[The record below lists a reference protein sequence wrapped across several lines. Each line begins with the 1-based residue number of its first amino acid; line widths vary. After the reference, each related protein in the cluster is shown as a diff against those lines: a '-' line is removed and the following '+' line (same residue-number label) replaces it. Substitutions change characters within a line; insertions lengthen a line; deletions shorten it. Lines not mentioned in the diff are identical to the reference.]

1 MGFIGSMVGGILG
14 AGAAGTASGQLA
26 QGAQQAQQLELK
38 NQQAAQGS
46 QATAT
51 AANQAAEQPYQQLGS
66 TSAAGLQALL
76 QKGFQAPTL
85 QQAQQTPGYQ
95 FQLNSGT
102 QALNAGGAATGNLI
116 SGTQGTALQKYGQG
130 LGQSAYQSTYNNAL
144 QQYMSNYQSLMGG
157 TQTGLNSTGQMGQF
171 GQAGAQNLANIDLT
185 GGQQQAMQLNN
196 AALARA
202 QGTTG
207 QAASWGQFAGGLG
220 SMAGGIM
227 GGIGNLDSTGAS
239 SGGEQFQNFLQG
251 M

>member
-14 AGAAGTASGQLA
+14 ANAAGTASGQLS
-26 QGAQQAQQLELK
+26 QGAQQAQALELK

-51 AANQAAEQPYQQLGS
+51 AQNQAAEQPYQQLGS
-66 TSAAGLQALL
+66 TSAAGLQSLL

-102 QALNAGGAATGNLI
+102 QALNAGGAATGNLM

-157 TQTGLNSTGQMGQF
+157 TNAGLTSTGQMGQL

-185 GGQQQAMQLNN
+185 GGQQQALQLNN
-196 AALARA
+196 AAAARA
-202 QGTTG
+202 QGTLG
-207 QAASWGQFAGGLG
+207 SAAGWGQFAGGLG
-220 SMAGGIM
+220 SGLGMLAGGM
-227 GGIGNLDSTGAS
+227 GGF
-239 SGGEQFQNFLQG
+239 GGG
-251 M
+251 GI